1 MNELVQAQYRHSSL
15 GRWLHSRELGSVI
28 PGMLSIPLGTVVTG
42 GAPLSDIWCVALKQM
57 CNDARGG
64 FFSQGGYG
72 LLYCTFLL
80 GVVAIIVV
88 AWLQSDV
95 VDWEWMC
102 CIGDLTV
109 QLSTV
114 RNLDMTSG

>member
-1 MNELVQAQYRHSSL
+1 
-15 GRWLHSRELGSVI
+15 
-28 PGMLSIPLGTVVTG
+28 
-42 GAPLSDIWCVALKQM
+42 M

-64 FFSQGGYG
+64 FFFYRGGYG

-114 RNLDMTSG
+114 RNLVMTSG